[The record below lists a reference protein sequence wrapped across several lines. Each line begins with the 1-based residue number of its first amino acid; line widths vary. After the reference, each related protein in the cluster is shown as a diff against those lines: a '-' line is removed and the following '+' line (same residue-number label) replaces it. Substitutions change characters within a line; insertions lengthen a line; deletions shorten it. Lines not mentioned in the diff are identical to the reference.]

1 MMQINRYHIKIYS
14 RLSLFIFFIFT
25 IALLSEA
32 QLLERPPQYILISFD
47 GSYTNEMWKA
57 TREVAVKNQAKV
69 THFISGVDFLIGST
83 RGKIPGS
90 TDHIYTPPRYSGGR
104 RSDIGFG
111 GTKEMLEERL
121 RQIMLS
127 IASGME
133 IGSHANAHFNGSDW
147 TVSEWTYE
155 FDWFHKLVLEV
166 FSINNLSERQ
176 VGFSE
181 VSWQSLLKT
190 QMKSFR
196 APYLGRGE
204 GLWGTLGQSKWS
216 MLGKHQYTYDAS
228 DVTRNTSAWPERS
241 QYGFWYFRM
250 ATIPVPELGRNILS
264 MDYNFYVAHSD
275 NPNDPKDK
283 PELVDRFEEQ
293 MYQAYINWFFKNY
306 YGNRAPINIGHHFST
321 WNRGA
326 YWKALQRFMRDVCTQ
341 PEVVCANGQELVA
354 YLQTKSR
361 TELTQLSLGQFD
373 RSRVPNIEI
382 VRKFPVRNL
391 SKNVNR
397 AYPYQSQGRAY
408 IPNSLKDQA
417 SVYWYLRFQEKKI
430 WADAIDLKSLA
441 ESGVTRVDLV
451 AADKK
456 GNQLDIMKWEIV
468 WDIQLGEWRLER
480 AFELNDERKH
490 EQILGCTPEAHQE
503 VIDESLLNKL
513 ISI

>member
-1 MMQINRYHIKIYS
+1 MIKSYL
-14 RLSLFIFFIFT
+14 RCLPFIFFIYT
-25 IALLSEA
+25 VYDPA
-32 QLLERPPQYILISFD
+32 QAQTLKRPPQFILISFD
-47 GSYTNEMWKA
+47 GSYTTEMWKA
-57 TREVAVKNQAKV
+57 TREVAIKNRAKV

-83 RGKIPGS
+83 RGKIAES
-90 TDHIYTPPRYSGGR
+90 TDHIYIPPRYSGGR

-111 GTKEMLEERL
+111 GTKQLLEERL
-121 RQIMLS
+121 RQIKLS
-127 IASGME
+127 IESGME
-133 IGSHANAHFNGSDW
+133 IGSHANAHFNGTNW
-147 TVSEWTYE
+147 TMGEWSYE

-166 FSINNLSERQ
+166 FSINNVSEYR

-181 VSWQSLLKT
+181 GSWQSLLKN

-204 GLWGTLGQSKWS
+204 GLWRALGKSNWV
-216 MLGKHQYTYDAS
+216 MLGENQNHRYLYDAS

-241 QYGFWYFRM
+241 PYGFWYFRM
-250 ATIPVPELGRNILS
+250 ATIPVPELGRNVLS

-283 PELVDRFEEQ
+283 PELANRFEEQ

-341 PEVVCANGQELVA
+341 PEVVCASGQELVA
-354 YLQTKSR
+354 YLQAKSPS
-361 TELTQLSLGQFD
+361 ELVQLTLGQFD
-373 RSRVPNIEI
+373 RSDIPTIQMAQNV
-382 VRKFPVRNL
+382 PVRNN
-391 SKNVNR
+391 SKHANLV
-397 AYPYQSQGRAY
+397 YPYQSLDRAF
-408 IPNSLKDQA
+408 IPSHSKDQI
-417 SVYWYLRFQEKKI
+417 SMFWYLRFQDQKI
-430 WADAIDLKSLA
+430 KANSINLKSLA
-441 ESGVTRVDLV
+441 EAGVTRVDLV

-468 WDIQLGEWRLER
+468 WNRELGRVQLQR
-480 AFELNDERKH
+480 AFESRNDNKL
-490 EQILGCTPEAHQE
+490 EQALGCTPEAHQE
-503 VIDESLLNKL
+503 VIDGSILNGL